1 MKNLFLIGIGVCLTA
16 CSIDPLDF
24 YNPIHQGEHLKNS
37 LGRLVQDC
45 TGTGRYIREGEVAE
59 RFWKE
64 NNLPKGTINFVC
76 KNGKAYLPD
85 QVPKD

>member
-1 MKNLFLIGIGVCLTA
+1 MGVLLTA

-24 YNPIHQGEHLKNS
+24 YNPTHQKSYLKNS
-37 LGRLVQDC
+37 LGRAVQDC
-45 TGTGRYIREGEVAE
+45 TDTGRYIALGDSAKE
-59 RFWKE
+59 FWKE